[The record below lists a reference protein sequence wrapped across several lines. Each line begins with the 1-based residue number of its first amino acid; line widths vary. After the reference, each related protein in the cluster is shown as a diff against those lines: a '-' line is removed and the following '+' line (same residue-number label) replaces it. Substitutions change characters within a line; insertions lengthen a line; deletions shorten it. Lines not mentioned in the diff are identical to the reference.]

1 MVSNP
6 NGLHRP
12 FSHSTGKPTMD
23 NHNLFQTQTGSTG
36 HLAPLGEATQRS
48 FQFQFQT
55 QTGST
60 GHLANSTLSDTEVNS
75 KVSNPNGLHR
85 PFSLYRHFE
94 IPNYPDLFQTQTGS
108 TGHLASFAYI
118 PCGTTTVRFKPKRAP
133 QAI

>member
-23 NHNLFQTQTGSTG
+23 NHI
-36 HLAPLGEATQRS
+36 
-48 FQFQFQT
+48 QFQT
-55 QTGST
+55 KTGST